1 MKTQNIR
8 KNSNTVSNTQ
18 QRVTRT
24 KSVRKRLLGSTLE
37 SPTQANPA
45 SDLTLAVEFCETML
59 RTATLLGNRLHEL
72 HGDNS
77 TRVIQESLKLAQVN
91 FDAFRARIQGAAQ
104 REAL

>member
-1 MKTQNIR
+1 MKSQSIR
-8 KNSNTVSNTQ
+8 KNSNTVNNTR

-24 KSVRKRLLGSTLE
+24 KSVRKRLLGVTLEGSTLAE
-37 SPTQANPA
+37 PVN
-45 SDLTLAVEFCETML
+45 DLALAVEFCETML
-59 RTATLLGNRLHEL
+59 RTATLLGNRLHKL

-91 FDAFRARIQGAAQ
+91 FDAFRARIQGTAQ

>member
-8 KNSNTVSNTQ
+8 KNSNTVNNTQ

-24 KSVRKRLLGSTLE
+24 KSVRKRLLGGTLE
-37 SPTQANPA
+37 SPTV

-59 RTATLLGNRLHEL
+59 RTAKLLGNRLHKL

-91 FDAFRARIQGAAQ
+91 FDAFRARIQGVAQ

>member
-1 MKTQNIR
+1 MKSKNITQPR
-8 KNSNTVSNTQ
+8 RTVNNTQ
-18 QRVTRT
+18 KTITGT
-24 KSVRKRLLGSTLE
+24 KSVRKRPGEVPTE
-37 SPTQANPA
+37 NPTSP
-45 SDLTLAVEFCETML
+45 DLQTAVEFCETML

-77 TRVIQESLKLAQVN
+77 TRVIQESLKLAELN